1 MQRRAIVAIFAGLAL
16 AATGCTPSLRWV
28 APTSGNGSST
38 APSPGSSTTAAVNWK
53 PCDDVARQML
63 PRLASGV
70 SYDCGSVLVPQ
81 DWNNRAN
88 GKTFE
93 VALMRV
99 RSQHQYQRIGSLI
112 TNPGGPGASGV
123 QLAAYLSLELPDE
136 ILQRFDIVGFDPRG
150 VGNSTPA
157 VKCFSDA
164 DLDSS
169 FSTDPDPQTQ
179 AQFDSLAGLWRRM
192 DDGCQQKYGDTL
204 SLFSTEQA
212 ARDID
217 AIRAGVGDQKISY
230 LGFSYGTLLG
240 ATYAQLFPKNI
251 RAFVLDGAVDPTQK
265 AIDAAE
271 GQAKGFENAF
281 NQFASWCRQNSCA
294 IAPDARAAANSVLAK
309 ARSNPVSGTDGRKAT
324 AGWVLTGVI
333 EALYSQSEWPA
344 LASAVAALNQG
355 NATGILQ
362 LADSYANRD
371 SSGHYDNMFD
381 IFNTVSCD
389 DDNSGET
396 VAQARN
402 LQLQW
407 RAKYPLFGAALA
419 TGLLGCALW
428 PAKRD
433 PFPTGQA
440 AGAPPIVVVGTINDP
455 ATPYV
460 QTGRLANMLGNAT
473 VVTWQGQGH
482 TAYPQTSC
490 IRSTIDAYLINLTV
504 PAANTT
510 CPAR

>member
-1 MQRRAIVAIFAGLAL
+1 VRRAIVAIFAGVAL
-16 AATGCTPSLRWV
+16 VAAGCTPSLRWV
-28 APTSGNGSST
+28 SPTAGGGASA
-38 APSPGSSTTAAVNWK
+38 APSTGPSASPVTWK
-53 PCDDVARQML
+53 SCEDVARQML
-63 PRLASGV
+63 PRLASDI

-81 DWNNRAN
+81 DWKHPGG

-93 VALMRV
+93 IALMRV
-99 RSQHQYQRIGSLI
+99 RSKHQFHRIGSLI

-123 QLAAYLSLELPDE
+123 QLAAYLSLELPDD
-136 ILQRFDIVGFDPRG
+136 ILQRFDVVGFDPRG

-164 DLDSS
+164 DLDRA
-169 FSTDPDPQTQ
+169 FGTDPDPASQ
-179 AQFDSLAGLWRRM
+179 AQFDALAGLWRKM
-192 DDGCQQKYGDTL
+192 DNGCQAKYGATL

-217 AIRAGVGDQKISY
+217 AIRAAVGDKKINY

-265 AIDAAE
+265 AVDAAE

-281 NQFASWCRQNSCA
+281 NQFSSWCQQNTCA
-294 IAPDARAAANSVLAK
+294 IAPDARAAVTAALAK
-309 ARSNPVSGTDGRKAT
+309 SRTAPVRGADGRRAT

-333 EALYSQSEWPA
+333 VALYSQAEWPS
-344 LASAVAALNQG
+344 LASAVAALNRG
-355 NATGILQ
+355 NADPILG
-362 LADSYANRD
+362 LADSYAQRD
-371 SSGHYDNMFD
+371 SHGHYDNMFD
-381 IFNTVSCD
+381 VFNTVSCD
-389 DDNSGET
+389 DDASGET
-396 VAQARN
+396 IAQART
-402 LQLQW
+402 LQLRW

-419 TGLLGCALW
+419 TGLLGCAAW

-433 PFPTGQA
+433 PYPTGKA
-440 AGAPPIVVVGTINDP
+440 NGAPPIVVVGTINDP

-482 TAYPQTSC
+482 TAYPQTTC
-490 IRSTIDAYLINLTV
+490 IRATIDAYLIDLSV
-504 PAANTT
+504 PPPGTT